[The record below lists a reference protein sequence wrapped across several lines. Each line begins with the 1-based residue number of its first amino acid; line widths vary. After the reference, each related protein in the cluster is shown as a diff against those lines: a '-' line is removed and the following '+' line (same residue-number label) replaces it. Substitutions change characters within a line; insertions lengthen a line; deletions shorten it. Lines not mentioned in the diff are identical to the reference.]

1 MNNNI
6 KKWIWQH
13 NDYPNFKYDKTK
25 LTPLINEIEYKR
37 GLLDG
42 ISTLFSQDDIRN
54 IEIDTLTV
62 KCKLKMYQ
70 SAEQICTT

>member
-1 MNNNI
+1 MNKDI

-13 NDYPNFKYDKTK
+13 NDYPDFKYDKTK
-25 LTPLINEIEYKR
+25 LTSLINEIEYKR

-54 IEIDTLTV
+54 
-62 KCKLKMYQ
+62 
-70 SAEQICTT
+70 